1 MSAALRWYHCMHIPN
16 GLIRHNGLFGRTK
29 KPPSKIESQ
38 HKFKKRNHRDGYF
51 VCRLETFSM
60 SQSISELVALN
71 FYHIG
76 SADTGQWS
84 VVLGESRKCFQKKKF
99 IYPKWFA
106 VRYLI
111 KIYMQALR
119 HHNKSFVRFIFVKQ
133 RKPKSWN
140 FNLFRFLIQMT

>member
-1 MSAALRWYHCMHIPN
+1 MHIPN

-84 VVLGESRKCFQKKKF
+84 VVLGESRKCFQKKK
-99 IYPKWFA
+99 IDISEM
-106 VRYLI
+106 VRSSLPNQNI
-111 KIYMQALR
+111 HASTSSPQ
-119 HHNKSFVRFIFVKQ
+119 
-133 RKPKSWN
+133 
-140 FNLFRFLIQMT
+140 